1 MRNVLFAAGTLALA
15 CVSSPELVRSALVAS
30 ASSLFEAMPFVFAG
44 ILASLLLQRR
54 AEFAEYFG
62 CCGCVSTARSLPA
75 AAATWLVFGP
85 TVAIARYVAAT
96 FAARILRRRLDREGS
111 GVRENVHPLGE
122 LAAILP
128 SALLAGAA
136 MQIAAFFDPGKFSAA
151 GGALLGAVLGFTA
164 APCGLGAIALA
175 GALRVHAP
183 YAAAAFLCLAGIVDL
198 RALRR
203 TRHATAE
210 HDAFG
215 YVLLAAALGIV
226 AWRRGDALVHPAFT
240 AALGCCAVAALLCAV
255 VYRRCRS
262 SAARH
267 APALMLVGALVG
279 APPPQYHATETTLT
293 DVFAGERL
301 TFTGAL
307 QRERGA
313 STVVRYAITCCR
325 ADAAPVAVRLD
336 RTPPYPAGTWLRVDG
351 RIETAENDIRLVA
364 KSIQPVVAPS
374 DPFIYR

>member
-15 CVSSPELVRSALVAS
+15 CVSSPEVIRSALVAS
-30 ASSLFEAMPFVFAG
+30 ARSLFEAMPFVFAG
-44 ILASLLLQRR
+44 VLASLVLQRL

-62 CCGCVSTARSLPA
+62 CCGCVPAARSLPA

-96 FAARILRRRLDREGS
+96 LAARILRRPLGREGIAA
-111 GVRENVHPLGE
+111 RENVHPLGE

-136 MQIAAFFDPGKFSAA
+136 MQIAAIFDPGKLSGA
-151 GGALLGAVLGFTA
+151 GGVLLGAVLGFTA

-183 YAAAAFLCLAGIVDL
+183 YAAAAFLSVAGVVDL
-198 RALRR
+198 RALHRS
-203 TRHATAE
+203 RHAAAE

-215 YVLLAAALGIV
+215 YALLAAALGIV
-226 AWRRGDALVHPAFT
+226 AWRHGDALVHPAFT
-240 AALGCCAVAALLCAV
+240 LALGCCAGGALLCAAA
-255 VYRRCRS
+255 YRRCRS

-293 DVFAGERL
+293 DLFAGERL

-307 QRERGA
+307 QRDRGT

-351 RIETAENDIRLVA
+351 LVETTGNDVRLVA

-374 DPFIYR
+374 DPFLYR